1 MHELVH
7 DLPAATPGRTATRAS
22 VRRTTYPMA
31 DGEYPH
37 CATFEA
43 VYRAMIGFVR
53 RVVHRQPI
61 PPAHRD
67 DAVQDVFVVAYR
79 RWHQLEGAQSLR
91 AWLHGIAVR
100 TCWNYQRAHRRYRF
114 WMAPPHDSA
123 DELPDVEGR
132 MLDQQLAREED
143 LRWLGEAVE
152 RLDDKRKEALI
163 LSRIEGRSAAEVARM
178 TGLSP
183 NTVASRVRAA
193 LRELRGDLVARET
206 LGCR

>member
-1 MHELVH
+1 MTSM
-7 DLPAATPGRTATRAS
+7 ATGAC
-22 VRRTTYPMA
+22 
-31 DGEYPH
+31 PH
-37 CATFEA
+37 PATFEA
-43 VYRAMIGFVR
+43 AYRAMVGFVK
-53 RVVHRQPI
+53 RVVQRQPI

-67 DAVQDVFVVAYR
+67 DAVQDVFMVAYR
-79 RWHQLEGAQSLR
+79 RWHQLEGAQCLR

-123 DELPDVEGR
+123 DELPDKEGR
-132 MLDQQLAREED
+132 MSDQQLAREED

-152 RLDDKRKEALI
+152 RLDDKRKEALV
-163 LSRIEGRSAAEVARM
+163 LSRIEGRSAAQVARM

-206 LGCR
+206 AGCSLDAQKP